1 MPRHVAFHDNLR
13 IIHRERGI
21 DLGHLG
27 RCAVDGIQRR
37 IMQQFGSLA
46 HGVEDLTP
54 PVVLLSCYDLE
65 ILQSEV
71 IDVAIQ
77 MIHFLS
83 IATRAHP
90 YLYHQD
96 MDGVRAS
103 SEGDVRIPATVV
115 DAVARFLAV
124 ATLAGV
130 VDAFATQT
138 IPRERIGALVLG
150 QEDVE
155 AFLLL
160 DPRTITENENQRIG
174 GVNFVRQRSRP
185 MVIRD
190 FRFVIFFL
198 FSHLCE
204 KLCAWFCR

>member
-1 MPRHVAFHDNLR
+1 MPGHVAFHDSLR
-13 IIHRERGI
+13 LIDRERGV

-27 RCAVDGIQRR
+27 RCAVDGIQCR
-37 IMQQFGSLA
+37 IVQLFGSLA

-65 ILQSEV
+65 VVQSEV

-77 MIHFLS
+77 MIHFLTVT
-83 IATRAHP
+83 TRAHP
-90 YLYHQD
+90 YLDHQD
-96 MDGVRAS
+96 MDGVRTS

-115 DAVARFLAV
+115 DAIARFLAV

-130 VDAFATQT
+130 VDAYATQT
-138 IPRERIGALVLG
+138 IPCERIGAHVLG
-150 QEDVE
+150 QEDVKT
-155 AFLLL
+155 FLLF
-160 DPRTITENENQRIG
+160 DPRAITENENQRIG
-174 GVNFVRQRSRP
+174 GVNFVRQSSRP

-190 FRFVIFFL
+190 FRLVICFL

-204 KLCAWFCR
+204 KFCAWF

>member
-1 MPRHVAFHDNLR
+1 MPRHVTFHDSLR
-13 IIHRERGI
+13 LIDREGGI

-27 RCAVDGIQRR
+27 RSPVDGIQRR
-37 IMQQFGSLA
+37 IVQPFGSLA

-54 PVVLLSCYDLE
+54 PVVLLSRYDLE
-65 ILQSEV
+65 VVQSEV

-83 IATRAHP
+83 IAPRTHP
-90 YLYHQD
+90 YLDHQD
-96 MDGVRAS
+96 MDGVCAS
-103 SEGDVRIPATVV
+103 TEGDVRIPASVRY
-115 DAVARFLAV
+115 AIARLLAV

-130 VDAFATQT
+130 VDAYATQT

-150 QEDVE
+150 QEDVK

-160 DPRTITENENQRIG
+160 DPHTITENENQRIG

-190 FRFVIFFL
+190 FRLVIFFL

-204 KLCAWFCR
+204 KFCAWFCR

>member
-1 MPRHVAFHDNLR
+1 MMGHLVLHNIFGIVDGN
-13 IIHRERGI
+13 IMI

-37 IMQQFGSLA
+37 VVQHFGSLA

-54 PVVLLSCYDLE
+54 PVVLLSRYDLE
-65 ILQSEV
+65 IVQSEV

-83 IATRAHP
+83 IATRTHP
-90 YLYHQD
+90 YLDHQD
-96 MDGVRAS
+96 MDRVRAS
-103 SEGDVRIPATVV
+103 SEGDVRIPATVL
-115 DAVARFLAV
+115 DAVARLLAV

-130 VDAFATQT
+130 VDAYATQT
-138 IPRERIGALVLG
+138 IPCERIGAHVLG
-150 QEDVE
+150 QEDVK

-160 DPRTITENENQRIG
+160 DPRTIAENENQRIG
-174 GVNFVRQRSRP
+174 GIDFVRQRSCP

-190 FRFVIFFL
+190 SRFVIFFL

-204 KLCAWFCR
+204 KFCAWF

>member
-1 MPRHVAFHDNLR
+1 MPGHVAFHDNLR
-13 IIHRERGI
+13 LIDREGGI

-27 RCAVDGIQRR
+27 RSPVDGIQCR
-37 IMQQFGSLA
+37 IVQPFGSLA

-54 PVVLLSCYDLE
+54 PVVLLSRYDLE
-65 ILQSEV
+65 VVQCEV

-83 IATRAHP
+83 ITTRAHP
-90 YLYHQD
+90 YLDHQD

-115 DAVARFLAV
+115 DAVARLLAV

-130 VDAFATQT
+130 VDAYATQT

-160 DPRTITENENQRIG
+160 DPRSITKNENQRIG
-174 GVNFVRQRSRP
+174 GVDFVRQRSRP

-190 FRFVIFFL
+190 FRSVICFL

-204 KLCAWFCR
+204 KFCAWL

>member
-1 MPRHVAFHDNLR
+1 MRHLILHNIF
-13 IIHRERGI
+13 GI
-21 DLGHLG
+21 
-27 RCAVDGIQRR
+27 VDGNIMIDASHLLGSFVDGFQCR

-65 ILQSEV
+65 VVQSEV

-83 IATRAHP
+83 ITPRTHP
-90 YLYHQD
+90 YLDHQD
-96 MDGVRAS
+96 MDGVCAS
-103 SEGDVRIPATVV
+103 SKGDVRIPTTVV

-130 VDAFATQT
+130 VNAYATQT
-138 IPRERIGALVLG
+138 IPRERVGALVLG
-150 QEDVE
+150 QEDVKTF
-155 AFLLL
+155 FLL
-160 DPRTITENENQRIG
+160 DSRTITKNENQRIG
-174 GVNFVRQRSRP
+174 GVDFVRQRSRP

-190 FRFVIFFL
+190 FRLVICFL

-204 KLCAWFCR
+204 KFCAWL

>member
-1 MPRHVAFHDNLR
+1 MPGHVAFHDSLR
-13 IIHRERGI
+13 GIHRERGI
-21 DLGHLG
+21 YLGHLG
-27 RCAVDGIQRR
+27 RSPIDGIQRR
-37 IMQQFGSLA
+37 IVQLFGSLA

-65 ILQSEV
+65 VFQSEV
-71 IDVAIQ
+71 IDVAIE

-90 YLYHQD
+90 YLDHQD

-103 SEGDVRIPATVV
+103 AEGDVRIPATVV
-115 DAVARFLAV
+115 DAITRLLAV

-130 VDAFATQT
+130 VDAYATQA
-138 IPRERIGALVLG
+138 IPRERIGAHVLG
-150 QEDVE
+150 QEDVK

-174 GVNFVRQRSRP
+174 RVNFVRQRSRP

-190 FRFVIFFL
+190 FRLVICFF

-204 KLCAWFCR
+204 KFCAWL

>member
-1 MPRHVAFHDNLR
+1 MRHLILHNIF
-13 IIHRERGI
+13 GI
-21 DLGHLG
+21 VDGNIMIDASHLLGSF
-27 RCAVDGIQRR
+27 VDGIERG
-37 IMQQFGSLA
+37 FVEFDGSLA

-65 ILQSEV
+65 VFQSEV

-90 YLYHQD
+90 YLDHQD

-115 DAVARFLAV
+115 DAVARLLAV

-130 VDAFATQT
+130 VDAYATQT
-138 IPRERIGALVLG
+138 IPCERVGAFVLG

-155 AFLLL
+155 TYLLL

-190 FRFVIFFL
+190 FRLVICFL

-204 KLCAWFCR
+204 KFCAWFCR